1 MYAAQFVFFNR
12 ETSDKPMNIDFKQIE
27 KYLQDNSIRYSFSG
41 KPQDSY
47 QVASIFEPIDNGF
60 YFFTGD
66 KHSLGIKNSLI
77 LTSTDLHD
85 AANLVLKIE
94 DEPQRIY
101 YRILNQFFGQTSTG
115 EIATTSVIHPEAK
128 IGKNVQI
135 DDFCIVGRCEI
146 GDNCIIGSHTKIHDN
161 TTISNDVRIESNS
174 VIGTNGVAWVWNE
187 DGTERIV
194 QPQLGGVMIGSNC
207 FLGANTVIVRGSLN
221 ERTKIGKHT
230 LIAPGSRIGHGTNIG
245 DYVHFANNV
254 VTGGNTKIGD
264 YSFVGSAAVFR
275 PRTKVHPRSIV
286 GAGAVV
292 VKNTTG
298 EGYTLVGVPAKQIE
312 SKDTPS
318 GMPKP
323 INSTTQNLS
332 NN

>member
-1 MYAAQFVFFNR
+1 
-12 ETSDKPMNIDFKQIE
+12 MNITFQQIE
-27 KYLQDNSIRYSFSG
+27 SYLQENSIGYAFTG
-41 KPQDSY
+41 KPKDSY
-47 QVASIFEPIDNGF
+47 TVASVFSPINNGF
-60 YFFTGD
+60 YFFTGN
-66 KHSLGIKNSLI
+66 KHALTIENSLI
-77 LTSTDLHD
+77 LTSTDLTD
-85 AANLVLKIE
+85 EKNLVLKI
-94 DEPQRIY
+94 DGEPQRTY
-101 YRILNQFFGQTSTG
+101 YKILNHYFSQESTG
-115 EIATTSVIHPEAK
+115 KIATTAVVHPEAE

-135 DDFCIVGRCEI
+135 DDFCVIEKCVI
-146 GDNCIIGSHTKIHDN
+146 GDNSIIGSHTKIHDKSV
-161 TTISNDVRIESNS
+161 ISNDVKIESSS
-174 VIGTNGVAWVWNE
+174 VIGTGGLAWVWNE

-194 QPQLGGVMIGSNC
+194 QPQLGGVSIGPNC

-221 ERTKIGKHT
+221 EETEIGKHT
-230 LIAPGSRIGHGTNIG
+230 LIAPGARIGHGTHIG

-254 VTGGNTKIGD
+254 VTGGNTRIGS

-292 VKNTTG
+292 VKDTSG
-298 EGYTLVGVPAKQIE
+298 EGYTLVGIPAKQVE

-323 INSTTQNLS
+323 IKSTTQVHG